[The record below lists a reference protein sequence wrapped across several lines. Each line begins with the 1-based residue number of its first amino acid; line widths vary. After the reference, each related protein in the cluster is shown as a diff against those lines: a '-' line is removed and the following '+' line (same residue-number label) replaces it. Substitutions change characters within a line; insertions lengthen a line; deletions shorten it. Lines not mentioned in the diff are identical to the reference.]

1 VVIVVATVALKIPSR
16 KGGTPQMLP
25 CVLPLSLRRTSLD
38 TSELKTVKL
47 FHLSGR
53 SRSWTLYDFLNFV
66 YLLLSH
72 SKTLVYRN
80 IHVDEGNLLKT
91 FETPSN

>member
-1 VVIVVATVALKIPSR
+1 
-16 KGGTPQMLP
+16 MLP
-25 CVLPLSLRRTSLD
+25 CVLPLSLNRTSLE

-53 SRSWTLYDFLNFV
+53 PRSWTLYDFLNFA

-72 SKTLVYRN
+72 SKNLVYRTLWQTSYVEDVSFD
-80 IHVDEGNLLKT
+80 I
-91 FETPSN
+91 S

>member
-1 VVIVVATVALKIPSR
+1 VVIVVANVALKIPS
-16 KGGTPQMLP
+16 KNGGTPHMLP

-38 TSELKTVKL
+38 TSELKIVKL

-53 SRSWTLYDFLNFV
+53 PRSWTLYDFLNFA

-72 SKTLVYRN
+72 SKDLVYRTLWQTSYVEDVSFD
-80 IHVDEGNLLKT
+80 I
-91 FETPSN
+91 S

>member
-1 VVIVVATVALKIPSR
+1 
-16 KGGTPQMLP
+16 MLP

-38 TSELKTVKL
+38 TSELKIVKS

-53 SRSWTLYDFLNFV
+53 PRSWTLYDFLNFA

-72 SKTLVYRN
+72 SKNLIYRTLWQTSYVEDVSFD
-80 IHVDEGNLLKT
+80 I
-91 FETPSN
+91 S

>member
-1 VVIVVATVALKIPSR
+1 
-16 KGGTPQMLP
+16 MLP
-25 CVLPLSLRRTSLD
+25 CVLPLSLRRTSLA

-53 SRSWTLYDFLNFV
+53 PRSWTLYDFLNFA

-72 SKTLVYRN
+72 SKNLVYRTLWQTSYVEDVSFD
-80 IHVDEGNLLKT
+80 I
-91 FETPSN
+91 S

>member
-1 VVIVVATVALKIPSR
+1 
-16 KGGTPQMLP
+16 MLP

-66 YLLLSH
+66 YLLLPH
-72 SKTLVYRN
+72 SKDLVYRTLWQTSYVEDVSFD
-80 IHVDEGNLLKT
+80 I
-91 FETPSN
+91 S

>member
-1 VVIVVATVALKIPSR
+1 VVIVVDIVALKIPS
-16 KGGTPQMLP
+16 KNGGTPHMLP

-47 FHLSGR
+47 LHLSGR
-53 SRSWTLYDFLNFV
+53 PRSWTLYDFLNFA

-72 SKTLVYRN
+72 SKNLIYRTLWQTSYVEDVSFD
-80 IHVDEGNLLKT
+80 I
-91 FETPSN
+91 S

>member
-1 VVIVVATVALKIPSR
+1 
-16 KGGTPQMLP
+16 MLP

-38 TSELKTVKL
+38 TSELKSVKL

-53 SRSWTLYDFLNFV
+53 PRSWTLYDFYNFLNFA

-72 SKTLVYRN
+72 SKNLVYRTLWQTSYVEDVSFD
-80 IHVDEGNLLKT
+80 I
-91 FETPSN
+91 S